1 MDLWTTYGLLWTMTI
16 LSHKRFSVRPMRTVA
31 FLVPSLLLMV
41 AASFAADDQKTLA
54 ERTMLISQLRRCL
67 EELPA
72 AGDAGVTSPCGGK
85 DVRILSGIQV
95 DVLVKELGEPTWCAA
110 ADGLNKC
117 KSSKRWGWSFYRL
130 PKNSVGGG
138 PELVCELDET
148 KKCFAMRWVV
158 TE

>member
-1 MDLWTTYGLLWTMTI
+1 MRIIAFFAAILL
-16 LSHKRFSVRPMRTVA
+16 P
-31 FLVPSLLLMV
+31 MV

-54 ERTMLISQLRRCL
+54 ERTMLISQLRRCF
-67 EELPA
+67 EELSA
-72 AGDAGVTSPCGGK
+72 AVDAPVTSPCGGK
-85 DVRILSGIQV
+85 DVSILSGIQV
-95 DVLVKELGEPTWCAA
+95 DVLVRELGEPIWCSAA
-110 ADGLNKC
+110 GGLNKC